1 MFFYS
6 ITDPKQHLKDG
17 TPYITNSLIDLTCGV
32 IYTEVSYGDVGLLM
46 GSINTLLAGFATSVI
61 DNTTTQKSSK
71 ESTSKNIKDDIVKES
86 TRKKARTS
94 LPNENHDTILATT
107 NGAAGTTT
115 VVEEIQERRGR
126 SRAAPT
132 LGSIESFEDHDDD
145 DLLSLGLPKFNIES
159 SSDEEEVSIL
169 SEGAS
174 IA

>member
-1 MFFYS
+1 
-6 ITDPKQHLKDG
+6 
-17 TPYITNSLIDLTCGV
+17 
-32 IYTEVSYGDVGLLM
+32 M

-71 ESTSKNIKDDIVKES
+71 ESTSKNIKDDIEKES

-94 LPNENHDTILATT
+94 LPNENHDTILA
-107 NGAAGTTT
+107 TT

-159 SSDEEEVSIL
+159 SSGEEEVSIL
-169 SEGAS
+169 SEESVHRVMEAL
-174 IA
+174 

>member
-1 MFFYS
+1 
-6 ITDPKQHLKDG
+6 
-17 TPYITNSLIDLTCGV
+17 
-32 IYTEVSYGDVGLLM
+32 M
-46 GSINTLLAGFATSVI
+46 GSVNTLLAGFATSVI
-61 DNTTTQKSSK
+61 DTTTTQKSSK
-71 ESTSKNIKDDIVKES
+71 ESTSKNIKADIEKES
-86 TRKKARTS
+86 IKKKARTTS
-94 LPNENHDTILATT
+94 LPNENHDTILATA

-169 SEGAS
+169 SEESEHRVMEAL
-174 IA
+174 

>member
-1 MFFYS
+1 M
-6 ITDPKQHLKDG
+6 
-17 TPYITNSLIDLTCGV
+17 TCGV

-71 ESTSKNIKDDIVKES
+71 ESTSKNIKDDIGKES

-94 LPNENHDTILATT
+94 LPNENHDTILATS

-115 VVEEIQERRGR
+115 AVEVQERRGR

-159 SSDEEEVSIL
+159 SSGEEEVSIL
-169 SEGAS
+169 SEESVHRVMEAL
-174 IA
+174 